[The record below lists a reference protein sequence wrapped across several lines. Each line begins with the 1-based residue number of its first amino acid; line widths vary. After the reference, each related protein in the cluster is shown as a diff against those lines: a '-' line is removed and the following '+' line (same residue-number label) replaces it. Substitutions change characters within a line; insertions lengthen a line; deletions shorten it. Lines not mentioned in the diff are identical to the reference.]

1 MRLKVIKLSFSCKKS
16 MKKNELF
23 FKSCIFSILFF
34 NIFLILSCVSKPIPI
49 PGESKI
55 LIENIYFEYL
65 NIADKYFE
73 LEDYNNAAK
82 YYKLAMENKNL
93 YWQSYYKLAKTYALL
108 SDWKNALPMFEK
120 LLERD
125 KDNHSIKASLA
136 YIYSMQGDT
145 KKAIE
150 IYKKLLE
157 EDSLNEKYLENYLA
171 VLLSSKDSFLE
182 NQEEI
187 EKIYEQIETNFP
199 NNTNLKI
206 FDNTKTKYL
215 EEIKSEN
222 PDETEKDITNK
233 NENKEI
239 TIKDEE
245 SNDLTEDII
254 K

>member
-1 MRLKVIKLSFSCKKS
+1 

-23 FKSCIFSILFF
+23 FKSCIFSIFFF

-49 PGESKI
+49 LGESKI

-171 VLLSSKDSFLE
+171 VLLSSKDSFVE

>member
-1 MRLKVIKLSFSCKKS
+1 MIKLSFSCKKS

-23 FKSCIFSILFF
+23 FKSCVFSILFF

-245 SNDLTEDII
+245 SNDLTEDIV

>member
-1 MRLKVIKLSFSCKKS
+1 

-171 VLLSSKDSFLE
+171 VLLSSNDSFVE

>member
-1 MRLKVIKLSFSCKKS
+1 

-171 VLLSSKDSFLE
+171 VLLSSKDSFVE

-245 SNDLTEDII
+245 SNDLSEDIV

>member
-1 MRLKVIKLSFSCKKS
+1 

-171 VLLSSKDSFLE
+171 VLLSSKDSFVE

-222 PDETEKDITNK
+222 PDETEKDITNN

-245 SNDLTEDII
+245 SNDLTEDIV

>member
-1 MRLKVIKLSFSCKKS
+1 

-150 IYKKLLE
+150 IYIKLLE

-171 VLLSSKDSFLE
+171 VLLSSKDSFVE

-222 PDETEKDITNK
+222 PDETEKDITNT

>member
-1 MRLKVIKLSFSCKKS
+1 

-171 VLLSSKDSFLE
+171 VLLSSKDSFVE

-222 PDETEKDITNK
+222 PDETEKDITNN

-245 SNDLTEDII
+245 GNDLSEDII

>member
-1 MRLKVIKLSFSCKKS
+1 MIKLSFSCKKS

-171 VLLSSKDSFLE
+171 VLLSSKDSFVE

-215 EEIKSEN
+215 EEIELEN

-233 NENKEI
+233 NENKKI

-245 SNDLTEDII
+245 SNDLSEDII

>member
-1 MRLKVIKLSFSCKKS
+1 

-49 PGESKI
+49 PGESKV

-171 VLLSSKDSFLE
+171 VLLSSKDSFVE

-245 SNDLTEDII
+245 SNDLSKDII

>member
-1 MRLKVIKLSFSCKKS
+1 
-16 MKKNELF
+16 MKKNEF
-23 FKSCIFSILFF
+23 FLKSCIFSILFF

-171 VLLSSKDSFLE
+171 VLLSSKDSFVE

-239 TIKDEE
+239 TMKDEE
-245 SNDLTEDII
+245 SNDLSEDII

>member
-1 MRLKVIKLSFSCKKS
+1 MIKPSFSCKKS

-171 VLLSSKDSFLE
+171 VLLSSKDSFVE

-222 PDETEKDITNK
+222 PDETEKDITNN

>member
-1 MRLKVIKLSFSCKKS
+1 

-23 FKSCIFSILFF
+23 FKSCIFSTLFF

-171 VLLSSKDSFLE
+171 VLLSSKDSFVE

-222 PDETEKDITNK
+222 PDETEKEITNK

-239 TIKDEE
+239 TMKDEE

>member
-1 MRLKVIKLSFSCKKS
+1 MIKLSFSCKKS

-171 VLLSSKDSFLE
+171 VLLSSKDSFVE

-222 PDETEKDITNK
+222 PDETEKDITNN

-245 SNDLTEDII
+245 SNDLSEDII

>member
-1 MRLKVIKLSFSCKKS
+1 

-73 LEDYNNAAK
+73 LEDYNNSAK

>member
-1 MRLKVIKLSFSCKKS
+1 

-150 IYKKLLE
+150 IYIKLLE

-239 TIKDEE
+239 TLKDEE
-245 SNDLTEDII
+245 SNDLSEDII

>member
-1 MRLKVIKLSFSCKKS
+1 MIKLSFSCKKS

>member
-1 MRLKVIKLSFSCKKS
+1 

-65 NIADKYFE
+65 NLADTYFE
-73 LEDYNNAAK
+73 LQDYNNAAK
-82 YYKLAMENKNL
+82 YYKHAMENKNL

-157 EDSLNEKYLENYLA
+157 EDSLNEKYLENNLA
-171 VLLSSKDSFLE
+171 VLLSSKDSFVE

-215 EEIKSEN
+215 EEIESEN

>member
-1 MRLKVIKLSFSCKKS
+1 M
-16 MKKNELF
+16 
-23 FKSCIFSILFF
+23 
-34 NIFLILSCVSKPIPI
+34 
-49 PGESKI
+49 
-55 LIENIYFEYL
+55 
-65 NIADKYFE
+65 
-73 LEDYNNAAK
+73 
-82 YYKLAMENKNL
+82 
-93 YWQSYYKLAKTYALL
+93 
-108 SDWKNALPMFEK
+108 
-120 LLERD
+120 
-125 KDNHSIKASLA
+125 
-136 YIYSMQGDT
+136 
-145 KKAIE
+145 
-150 IYKKLLE
+150 E

-171 VLLSSKDSFLE
+171 VLLSSKDSFVE

-222 PDETEKDITNK
+222 PDETEKDITNN

>member
-1 MRLKVIKLSFSCKKS
+1 MKNKILFSKLCF
-16 MKKNELF
+16 
-23 FKSCIFSILFF
+23 FSILI
-34 NIFLILSCVSKPIPI
+34 NIFLISGCVSKPVPI
-49 PGESKI
+49 PGEKNI
-55 LIENIYFEYL
+55 HIQNIYIEYS

-73 LEDYNNAAK
+73 LEDYQNAAK
-82 YYKLAMENKNL
+82 YYKLSMENKNL
-93 YWQSYYKLAKTYALL
+93 YWQSYYKLAKCYALL

-171 VLLSSKDSFLE
+171 VLLSSKDSFVE

-199 NNTNLKI
+199 DNTNLKI

>member
-1 MRLKVIKLSFSCKKS
+1 MIKLSFSCKKS

-171 VLLSSKDSFLE
+171 VLLSSKDSFVE

-222 PDETEKDITNK
+222 PDETEKDITNN

-245 SNDLTEDII
+245 SNDLTEDIV

>member
-1 MRLKVIKLSFSCKKS
+1 
-16 MKKNELF
+16 MKKKELF

-157 EDSLNEKYLENYLA
+157 EDSLNEKYIENYLA
-171 VLLSSKDSFLE
+171 VLLSSKDSFVE

>member
-1 MRLKVIKLSFSCKKS
+1 

-150 IYKKLLE
+150 IYIKLLE

-245 SNDLTEDII
+245 SNDLSEDIV

>member
-1 MRLKVIKLSFSCKKS
+1 

-171 VLLSSKDSFLE
+171 VLLSSKDSFVE

-222 PDETEKDITNK
+222 LDETEKDITNE

-239 TIKDEE
+239 TMKDEE

>member
-1 MRLKVIKLSFSCKKS
+1 

-34 NIFLILSCVSKPIPI
+34 NIFLIFSCVSKPIPI

>member
-1 MRLKVIKLSFSCKKS
+1 

-49 PGESKI
+49 PGESKV

-93 YWQSYYKLAKTYALL
+93 YWQSYYKLAKCYALL

-239 TIKDEE
+239 TLKDEE
-245 SNDLTEDII
+245 SSDLSEDII

>member
-1 MRLKVIKLSFSCKKS
+1 

-23 FKSCIFSILFF
+23 FRSCIFSILFF

-245 SNDLTEDII
+245 SNDLSEDIV